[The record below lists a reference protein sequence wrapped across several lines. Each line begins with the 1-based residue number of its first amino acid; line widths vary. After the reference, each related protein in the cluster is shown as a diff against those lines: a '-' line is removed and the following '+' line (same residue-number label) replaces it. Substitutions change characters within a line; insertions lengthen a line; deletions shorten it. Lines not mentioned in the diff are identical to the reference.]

1 MSIDNLE
8 AWDDTLVGTTKDI
21 SFTVPASSPYT
32 YAPIYKHK
40 TTSDVTVCTGSG
52 AGGTCLT
59 REYTGTPAAGQFYI
73 NPNSSV
79 LTFNAAQAGVS
90 YYVRF
95 TSLGSYVK
103 VAWHNVLADEIEAI
117 EDALKN
123 GFAHNL
129 VPSTSGTRDLGSSSY
144 KWKDLYLSG
153 SLITGDTIK
162 ALHISAITLEA
173 DDLIIHDDATIGDT
187 LKALSVSGITMF
199 ANDVKVTNTISLQG
213 VPLFHPT
220 MISDASYAFGADY
233 DIVLFDATS
242 NEITTTL
249 PLATESYGKRYTT
262 KKIDGSSNKVIITG
276 TGTDKIDFSTTY
288 ELEYN
293 NQFATVVCGGTCWS
307 IIATG

>member
-1 MSIDNLE
+1 MSASYPTSVVSIDNLE

-21 SFTVPASSPYT
+21 AFAVPASSPYT

-40 TTSDVTVCTGSG
+40 TENDVTVCTGSG

-73 NPNSSV
+73 NPNNSI
-79 LTFNAAQAGVS
+79 LTFNVAQAGVS

-103 VAWHNVLADEIEAI
+103 VAWHNVIADEVEAI
-117 EDALKN
+117 ERALKSSISITM
-123 GFAHNL
+123 
-129 VPSTSGTRDLGSSSY
+129 VSTS
-144 KWKDLYLSG
+144 
-153 SLITGDTIK
+153 
-162 ALHISAITLEA
+162 
-173 DDLIIHDDATIGDT
+173 
-187 LKALSVSGITMF
+187 
-199 ANDVKVTNTISLQG
+199 
-213 VPLFHPT
+213 
-220 MISDASYAFGADY
+220 SYAFGANY
-233 DIVLFDATS
+233 ETVLFDATS

-276 TGTDKIDFSTTY
+276 TGTDKIDFSHTY
-288 ELEYN
+288 ELEFN

-307 IIATG
+307 IVATG